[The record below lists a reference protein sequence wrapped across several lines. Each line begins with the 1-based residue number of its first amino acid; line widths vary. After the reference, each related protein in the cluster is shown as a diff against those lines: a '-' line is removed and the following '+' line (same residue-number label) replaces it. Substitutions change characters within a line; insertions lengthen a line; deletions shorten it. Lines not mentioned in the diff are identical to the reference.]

1 MNLNLVRK
9 HVITAVIAVV
19 TALLFCSCA
28 QEPSELP
35 ESTAGEEIVV
45 TEDPG
50 IPVENMYMTYRYPSE
65 LEEVFS
71 VREASETDRHQ
82 AAFYAD
88 ISGQKL
94 ELFSVV
100 LGSQAEETGFEL
112 GILEDEKL
120 GQIHVTLVMNE
131 QQPEAWSEEDYQRI
145 NQLQERIND
154 IITQFYED
162 PRFVASR

>member
-1 MNLNLVRK
+1 MNRK
-9 HVITAVIAVV
+9 LLSKYVIAALIAVV
-19 TALLFCSCA
+19 TALIFCACA

-50 IPVENMYMTYRYPSE
+50 IPVANMYMTYCYPSE
-65 LEEVFS
+65 LEGVFS
-71 VREASETDRHQ
+71 VRETSETDRHQ

-88 ISGQKL
+88 ISGQEL

-100 LGSQAEETGFEL
+100 LGSQAEENGFEL

-131 QQPEAWSEEDYQRI
+131 QQPDEWSEEDFRRI

-154 IITQFYED
+154 IITQFHED